1 VSVASRAEDEARQL
15 RERLLH
21 VIADEFGVANEK
33 IHNESNF
40 MYDLG
45 LDSLDL
51 AQLQLA
57 MEEEFKVEVSD
68 MDMTEVTTVG
78 DALLFLKKTLEK
90 K

>member
-1 VSVASRAEDEARQL
+1 MAKGIENTSGEL
-15 RERLLH
+15 RRRLLQ
-21 VIADEFGVANEK
+21 VIEEEFGVPEEK

-57 MEEEFKVEVSD
+57 MELEFKIEVSD
-68 MDMTEVTTVG
+68 TDMKEVKTVG
-78 DALLFLKKTLEK
+78 DALLFLKDVLEK

>member
-1 VSVASRAEDEARQL
+1 VAKGIENTSGEL
-15 RERLLH
+15 RRRLLQ
-21 VIADEFGVANEK
+21 VIEEEFGVPEEK

-57 MEEEFKVEVSD
+57 MELEFKIEVSD
-68 MDMTEVTTVG
+68 TDMKEVKTVG
-78 DALLFLKKTLEK
+78 DALLFLKDVLEK

>member
-1 VSVASRAEDEARQL
+1 VVNGVENTSGGL
-15 RERLLH
+15 RRRLLQ
-21 VIADEFGVANEK
+21 VIDEEFGIAEK
-33 IHNESNF
+33 TIHDESNF

-57 MEEEFKVEVSD
+57 MELEFKIEVSD
-68 MDMTEVTTVG
+68 TDMKEVKTVG
-78 DALLFLKKTLEK
+78 DALLFLKDVLEK